1 MKANLT
7 GTWEL
12 TTENTASSY
21 GQPVLLNRTTGET
34 FGPADV
40 LNVYPSWGHMPAA
53 AAVERMMKTAS
64 LDAEGEALAA
74 KFCALGRTAAE

>member
-1 MKANLT
+1 M
-7 GTWEL
+7 
-12 TTENTASSY
+12 
-21 GQPVLLNRTTGET
+21 
-34 FGPADV
+34 
-40 LNVYPSWGHMPAA
+40 NVYPSWGHMPAA